1 MPTQVVAGLESVTTI
16 GTTVIEFI
24 TGNPIAMIFL
34 GASLFAVGV
43 GIFRKLKG

>member
-1 MPTQVVAGLESVTTI
+1 MPSGVADGLTSVTTI

-34 GASLFAVGV
+34 GASLFGIGV